1 MWDPMLGVGSQREQ
15 MMAML
20 TKDIPMQK
28 MGTPKDV
35 ANAALFLAADESRY
49 ITGIELT
56 IDGGILAGAGAPPA
70 KNEI

>member
-1 MWDPMLGVGSQREQ
+1 
-15 MMAML
+15 
-20 TKDIPMQK
+20 MQK
-28 MGTPKDV
+28 MGTPEDV

-56 IDGGILAGAGAPPA
+56 IDGGILAGAGAPPG